1 MYMSNAD
8 IIKEYKEAKDRTA
21 QVKILADQ
29 NCCSEERIIGILV
42 DGGIDHRCF
51 SGLRRKRNQEAA
63 AAAEKIVEKIP
74 YKKPEIIPGPPAQK
88 PAPEEESVPKAFEVL
103 FNRVS
108 ELLKQKAEVEK
119 QRETIVDEL
128 AAIDVMLNRIED
140 YIAGRGGSD
149 ESTET

>member
-51 SGLRRKRNQEAA
+51 SMLRRKRNQEAA
-63 AAAEKIVEKIP
+63 AAAEKIP
-74 YKKPEIIPGPPAQK
+74 YKKPEIIPAPPEKKESAA
-88 PAPEEESVPKAFEVL
+88 PAEEHTPEVPKAVIAAVEDKITELQYMIEKNKEQAESLLQHNEKFSDRISILTAWLEEV
-103 FNRVS
+103 
-108 ELLKQKAEVEK
+108 KK
-119 QRETIVDEL
+119 
-128 AAIDVMLNRIED
+128 
-140 YIAGRGGSD
+140 
-149 ESTET
+149 

>member
-8 IIKEYKEAKDRTA
+8 IIKEYKEAKDRSA

-29 NCCSEERIIGILV
+29 NCCSVEQIIGILV

-74 YKKPEIIPGPPAQK
+74 YKKPEIIPAPPKPDKLPTVEQAVAAIKAQI
-88 PAPEEESVPKAFEVL
+88 AEINRQQYALDLRKADL
-103 FNRVS
+103 YRTIWDM
-108 ELLKQKAEVEK
+108 LGEVE
-119 QRETIVDEL
+119 
-128 AAIDVMLNRIED
+128 
-140 YIAGRGGSD
+140 
-149 ESTET
+149 

>member
-51 SGLRRKRNQEAA
+51 SMLRRKRNQEAA
-63 AAAEKIVEKIP
+63 AAEKVAEKIP
-74 YKKPEIIPGPPAQK
+74 YKKPEIIPAPPKPDKLPTVEQAVAAIKAQI
-88 PAPEEESVPKAFEVL
+88 AEINRQQYALDLRKADL
-103 FNRVS
+103 YRTIWDM
-108 ELLKQKAEVEK
+108 LGEVE
-119 QRETIVDEL
+119 
-128 AAIDVMLNRIED
+128 
-140 YIAGRGGSD
+140 
-149 ESTET
+149 

>member
-51 SGLRRKRNQEAA
+51 SMIRRKMNQEAA
-63 AAAEKIVEKIP
+63 EKKIP
-74 YKKPEIIPGPPAQK
+74 YKKPEIIPAPPKQDKLPTVEQAVAAIKAQI
-88 PAPEEESVPKAFEVL
+88 AEINRQQYALDLRKADL
-103 FNRVS
+103 YRTIWDM
-108 ELLKQKAEVEK
+108 LGEVE
-119 QRETIVDEL
+119 
-128 AAIDVMLNRIED
+128 
-140 YIAGRGGSD
+140 
-149 ESTET
+149 

>member
-63 AAAEKIVEKIP
+63 AAAEKVAEKIP
-74 YKKPEIIPGPPAQK
+74 YKKPEIIPAPPEKKESAA
-88 PAPEEESVPKAFEVL
+88 PAEEHTPEVPKAVIAAVEDKIT
-103 FNRVS
+103 
-108 ELLKQKAEVEK
+108 ELQYMINQNKDTVKSLLQHNEK
-119 QRETIVDEL
+119 FSD
-128 AAIDVMLNRIED
+128 RIGILTAWLE
-140 YIAGRGGSD
+140 
-149 ESTET
+149 EEKK

>member
-63 AAAEKIVEKIP
+63 APAEKIVEKIP
-74 YKKPEIIPGPPAQK
+74 YKKPEIIPAPPKPDKLPTVEQAVAAIKAQI
-88 PAPEEESVPKAFEVL
+88 AEINRQQYALDLRKADL
-103 FNRVS
+103 YRTIWDM
-108 ELLKQKAEVEK
+108 LGEVE
-119 QRETIVDEL
+119 
-128 AAIDVMLNRIED
+128 
-140 YIAGRGGSD
+140 
-149 ESTET
+149 

>member
-63 AAAEKIVEKIP
+63 AAAEKVAEKIP
-74 YKKPEIIPGPPAQK
+74 YKKPEIIPAPPEKKESAA
-88 PAPEEESVPKAFEVL
+88 PAEEHTPEVPKAVIAAVEDKITELQYMINQNKDTVKSLLQHNEKFSDRIGILTAWLEEV
-103 FNRVS
+103 
-108 ELLKQKAEVEK
+108 KK
-119 QRETIVDEL
+119 
-128 AAIDVMLNRIED
+128 
-140 YIAGRGGSD
+140 
-149 ESTET
+149 

>member
-51 SGLRRKRNQEAA
+51 SMLRRKRNQEAA
-63 AAAEKIVEKIP
+63 AAAEKIP
-74 YKKPEIIPGPPAQK
+74 YKKPEIIPAPPEKKESAA
-88 PAPEEESVPKAFEVL
+88 PAEEHTPEVPKAVIAAVEDKITELQYMINQNKDSVKSLLQHNEKFSDRIGILTAWLEEV
-103 FNRVS
+103 
-108 ELLKQKAEVEK
+108 KK
-119 QRETIVDEL
+119 
-128 AAIDVMLNRIED
+128 
-140 YIAGRGGSD
+140 
-149 ESTET
+149 